1 MDLSATTGYLF
12 EGFRLD
18 LQKRRLSDPAGQPV
32 SLSSRAYDV
41 LAYLVEQRGR
51 LVSKEELLRTVWPR
65 LVVEENNL
73 NQAVHHIRKALGD
86 SREQPRFLVTV
97 PGRGFQ
103 FIAETEVERWP
114 APGRG
119 DAVDL
124 F

>member
-1 MDLSATTGYLF
+1 MDLGATTAYLF

-18 LQKRRLSDPAGQPV
+18 LQKRRLSGPAGQAV
-32 SLSSRAYDV
+32 GLSGRAFDV

-51 LVSKEELLRTVWPR
+51 LVSKEELLRAVWPR

-86 SREQPRFLVTV
+86 SWEQPRFLVTV
-97 PGRGFQ
+97 PSRGFQ

-114 APGRG
+114 APHRG
-119 DAVDL
+119 GPVDL